1 MEEFLLGRNMGSGTR
16 TTRNRFTPNLYHR
29 TGHRMLPKSF
39 LQSCFESPC
48 LGATEGTKPG
58 ATDERVCTFCRDARV
73 PQGALCLI
81 PGLILKIHQ
90 LRYWK
95 HPAVF
100 FLCAVTRG
108 LCECHPNPCNCSWV
122 TCAVGLQR
130 SGGQEMV
137 VHLPA
142 CYTLYG
148 TVLFDLSY
156 SSCAN
161 FSPLCRFSSSLL
173 MGQQPFTVVLLAGHR
188 VHKVLQSA
196 ASASSRNL
204 FCSPPSSTAP
214 KLHPAFEHQ
223 RDQHPKAGC

>member
-1 MEEFLLGRNMGSGTR
+1 MEQGQQGTDSLLIFTTGQDTECFPNLFYRAVLRVPALGRQKERSQEPQTR
-16 TTRNRFTPNLYHR
+16 EFAP
-29 TGHRMLPKSF
+29 
-39 LQSCFESPC
+39 
-48 LGATEGTKPG
+48 
-58 ATDERVCTFCRDARV
+58 FCRDARV

-108 LCECHPNPCNCSWV
+108 LCECHPNPSSCSWV

-196 ASASSRNL
+196 ASASSKKPLLLPTEQHR
-204 FCSPPSSTAP
+204 PKAPSS
-214 KLHPAFEHQ
+214 L
-223 RDQHPKAGC
+223 